1 METVRTKINQKGFTL
16 IELLVAIII
25 IGILLG
31 MAVPSIRHTLNINRV
46 AAEING
52 LAAALNIARSEAI
65 KRGRSVTIR
74 DSGSGWN
81 AGWMVFEDANT
92 NGAYDAGEAVVKISN
107 GINSTDSL
115 TFSGTSVR
123 FQNTGFTNDNG
134 TFLLCPSDN
143 DAAYAR
149 AIFVATT
156 GRIRLSS
163 DTDSS
168 GVHDDGISTDLSC
181 P

>member
-1 METVRTKINQKGFTL
+1 VRTLKIENRQTGFTL
-16 IELLVAIII
+16 IELLVAIMI
-25 IGILLG
+25 IGILLSLSI
-31 MAVPSIRHTLNINRV
+31 PSIRHTLNINRV
-46 AAEING
+46 ASEING
-52 LAAALNIARSEAI
+52 LAAALSVARSEAI

-74 DSGSGWN
+74 DSGSGWT
-81 AGWMVFEDANT
+81 AGWTVFVDFNA
-92 NGAYDAGEAVVKISN
+92 NGAFDTGEQVVKISD
-107 GINSTDSL
+107 GINSTDTL

-123 FQNTGFTNDNG
+123 FQNTGFTDDNG

-143 DAAYAR
+143 DADYAR
-149 AIFVATT
+149 AIFLSST
-156 GRIRLSS
+156 GRIRLRS